1 MAIDVSSG
9 REYVESVLSAAL
21 RASGADETE
30 ALYTGTEA
38 ALTRYTHN
46 EIHENVVES
55 DCALNVRA
63 VYGKRVGVAST
74 NRLDRESIEAT
85 VARAEAIAKLAPE
98 DAQFPGLPSGEGD
111 PASLPGAYDVATAAT
126 GPDERAE
133 AVERIAHVMRRHEL
147 HAAGYFATRADVLA
161 VANSKGVRRF
171 FRATDASVNIKAI
184 GDDSS
189 GYAEGFARSVS
200 RLDVGA
206 LAETAA
212 KKAVDG
218 RDPIALPPGKYTV
231 ILEAPA
237 FREFTGY
244 LSFAGFG
251 AQALD
256 EGSSFMAGRIGEKV
270 MGENVTICDDFAHPL
285 GAGIPFDFEGVPRQ
299 RVTLIEHGI
308 AKDVVYDSY
317 YAAKMGRPNTGHA
330 LPAPNPD
337 GPFPLNIVVEP
348 GTRTQSELLRE
359 VERGVLVSRTWYIRL
374 VDQKKL
380 LITGMTRDGL
390 FLIEHGR
397 ITRGLKNMRFNE
409 SIAGALGRCE
419 LASDL
424 ARSESHVL
432 PAVRIDD
439 FNFTSA
445 TTF

>member
-1 MAIDVSSG
+1 MAIDLSSS
-9 REYVESVLSAAL
+9 REYVESVLTAAL
-21 RASGADETE
+21 GASRADETE

-74 NRLDRESIEAT
+74 NRLDPESIQAT

-98 DAQFPGLPSGEGD
+98 DEQFPGLPGGEGE
-111 PASLPGAYDVATAAT
+111 PVSLPGAYDDATAAA

-133 AVERIAHVMRRHEL
+133 AVGRIAGVMRRHEL
-147 HAAGYFATRADVLA
+147 HAAGYFATRGDVLA
-161 VANSKGVRRF
+161 IANSKGVKRY

-200 RLDVGA
+200 LLDVGA

-256 EGSSFMAGRIGEKV
+256 EGSSFMAGQIGEKL
-270 MGENVTICDDFAHPL
+270 MGDNVTIRDDFAHPL

-299 RVTLIEHGI
+299 QVTLIERGI

-317 YAAKMGRPNTGHA
+317 YAAKMGRKNTGHA

-348 GTRTQSELLRE
+348 GTRTQAELIRD

-390 FLIEHGR
+390 FLIERGR
-397 ITRGLKNMRFNE
+397 IARGLKNMRFNE
-409 SIAGALGRCE
+409 SITGALGRCE
-419 LASDL
+419 LASKPE
-424 ARSESHVL
+424 RSESHVL
-432 PAVRIDD
+432 PAVRIED